1 MNEGKLRPRP
11 RLRRR
16 RPATRR
22 PSVPGEPDAS
32 SGVVQRAA
40 ATARAAAPW
49 LLLIG
54 VGLLL
59 VYLGIQAFSSSFER
73 TLVRIA
79 EGQLRTNLSGWALSV
94 VHSFRSAIAYVA
106 IVWVAMMVVSLLRRE
121 TPGQAARRGWIVALA
136 VGVAIKLVGE
146 FLFNSKLFLEIV
158 VGGLQKGFL
167 YALIALGYTM
177 IYGVVKLINF
187 AHGDVFMV
195 GAFASFYTI
204 TTFGMHLWPGALFV
218 GLTGAAQAPGWT
230 LALGVALV
238 ILVSMAVCALLAIT
252 IERVAYKPL
261 RNAPRIAALI
271 TAIGVSFFLE
281 YFSALDFSFG
291 PDFVTYNRPFAL
303 VRWDSTNANL
313 TLVTLFLVLL
323 AAGGVGQLILW
334 RLTKG
339 DSQAARGRRAVVES
353 PFLGL
358 AIRFCLLAGGFGSL
372 YMGLTLVGV
381 GVTNIQVIVMT
392 GSILLLIVLQYIV
405 RQTKIGKAMRALA
418 WDKSAARLMGINV
431 DQVISF
437 TFALGAALAG
447 AASVLYAVAYPQL
460 VWNMGI
466 MPGLRAFVAAVLG
479 GIGSIPGAFV
489 GSLIM
494 GQAEELSA
502 AYISTPMRD
511 AIAFTLLIIV
521 LIVRPTGIFGEPE
534 GEKA

>member
-1 MNEGKLRPRP
+1 MWVL
-11 RLRRR
+11 
-16 RPATRR
+16 
-22 PSVPGEPDAS
+22 
-32 SGVVQRAA
+32 AA
-40 ATARAAAPW
+40 
-49 LLLIG
+49 
-54 VGLLL
+54 
-59 VYLGIQAFSSSFER
+59 
-73 TLVRIA
+73 
-79 EGQLRTNLSGWALSV
+79 
-94 VHSFRSAIAYVA
+94 
-106 IVWVAMMVVSLLRRE
+106 
-121 TPGQAARRGWIVALA
+121 
-136 VGVAIKLVGE
+136 GVAIKLVGE
-146 FLFNSKLFLEIV
+146 LLLNPSLFIDIV

-167 YALIALGYTM
+167 YALIALGYTLV
-177 IYGVVKLINF
+177 YGVVKLINF

-204 TTFGMHLWPGALFV
+204 SRLGIHQWPGSLYMQLV
-218 GLTGAAQAPGWT
+218 GGSEAPGWT
-230 LALGVALV
+230 LALGVFLV
-238 ILVSMAVCALLAIT
+238 ILVSTAVSAFLALI

-291 PDFVTYNRPFAL
+291 PDFVTYQRPFAL
-303 VRWDSTNANL
+303 VRWDRTNMN
-313 TLVTLFLVLL
+313 TPLL
-323 AAGGVGQLILW
+323 ALYLGLLVAGAVGQLVVWRVGKRSQPPAILENAFL
-334 RLTKG
+334 RL
-339 DSQAARGRRAVVES
+339 S
-353 PFLGL
+353 L
-358 AIRFCLLAGGFGSL
+358 RFALLAGGFGSV
-372 YMGLTLVGV
+372 YMSLTLLGV
-381 GVTNIQVIVMT
+381 GVTNIQIIVMT
-392 GSILLLIVLQYIV
+392 ASVLLVVMLQYIV
-405 RQTKIGKAMRALA
+405 SETKIGKAMRASA
-418 WDKSAARLMGINV
+418 WDKPTARLMGINV

-479 GIGSIPGAFV
+479 GIGSLPGAFV

-521 LIVRPTGIFGEPE
+521 LIVKPTGIYGEPT